1 MATTLATETQ
11 PTLDERIEHA
21 APAREGG
28 SWWPQLGVRARQ
40 IALITLL
47 VALVVIVTTVI
58 NAAHLTG
65 VIVSRTKEQASQV
78 SNQIAYA
85 VQQELA
91 HNSAVDHLND
101 YQALV
106 SEHSAVRGL
115 MESTIVSSRTITYL
129 YLTNP
134 SGQIV
139 ADPEGRR
146 ELAAN
151 RHMIGD
157 VPIERPDLNRLAAES
172 GYIQFGRVLFGA
184 PIYEYRKRIEGESD
198 FSGELH
204 VGVSAA
210 AVRRELLSPIATNLV
225 IGLLAI
231 LGAAIVAI
239 SSANLLLRPLEVIST
254 SIDRLRL
261 AEEPSAISTVG
272 LPPDQM
278 VTGVTARL
286 KQLGERMAGER
297 SELEIMR
304 GRLRQVVSH
313 LEERLLLINRE
324 GRVMLASPD
333 AEQIL
338 GVPDAELTG
347 LPIDESLGGDHP
359 LVELAERAFSER
371 RSIPRRTLHVL
382 DGERSR
388 QLLAS
393 AQYIEDGGEPV
404 GVLVSIRDYESFRRY
419 ESQWDLSKK
428 LADLGRITSG
438 IAHEVK
444 NPLNAMV
451 IHLEILRSKLESGL
465 ADPKPHLEILD
476 SEIKRLDRVVQTF
489 LNFTRPVEISLE
501 PLDLNSIVDQVVTL
515 ASTEAQERGVTIHTH
530 LSEAPLV
537 IKADADL
544 LNQGLLNIIMN
555 GCQSM
560 PEGGP
565 LKVTTS
571 RAGDGSARIAITD
584 RGVGIGDEGRERIF
598 NLYYTTK
605 KGGTGIGL
613 AQAFRAIQLHNG
625 SIRFD
630 SEVGVGSTFEI
641 VLPAMS

>member
-1 MATTLATETQ
+1 
-11 PTLDERIEHA
+11 
-21 APAREGG
+21 
-28 SWWPQLGVRARQ
+28 
-40 IALITLL
+40 LL
-47 VALVVIVTTVI
+47 VALVVIVTTII
-58 NAAHLTG
+58 NVAHLTG
-65 VIVSRTKEQASQV
+65 VIVSRTTEQASQV
-78 SNQIAYA
+78 SSQIAYA

-91 HNSAVDHLND
+91 HNSAVDHIDD
-101 YQALV
+101 YAALV
-106 SEHSAVRGL
+106 SEHSPVRGL
-115 MESTIVSSRTITYL
+115 MESTIAYSRTIAYL
-129 YLTNP
+129 YVTGP
-134 SGQIV
+134 SGQIIS
-139 ADPEGRR
+139 DREGRR

-157 VPIERPDLNRLAAES
+157 LAVERPDLGRLAAES
-172 GYIQFGRVLFGA
+172 GYVQLGRVLLGE
-184 PIYEYRKRIEGESD
+184 PIYEYSKRIEGENN
-198 FSGELH
+198 FSCDLH
-204 VGVSAA
+204 IGVSAA
-210 AVRRELLSPIATNLV
+210 AVKGELLSPIATNLI

-239 SSANLLLRPLEVIST
+239 ISTNLLLKPLEVIST
-254 SIDRLRL
+254 SIDRLGF
-261 AEEPSAISTVG
+261 AKDSAVSGVR

-286 KQLGERMAGER
+286 RELGERMAGER

-304 GRLRQVVSH
+304 GRLRQVISH

-324 GRVMLASPD
+324 GRVMLVSPD

-338 GVPDAELTG
+338 GVHNTELTG
-347 LPIDESLGGDHP
+347 LPIDESLGSDHP
-359 LVELAERAFSER
+359 LVELIERSFGER
-371 RSIPRRTLHVL
+371 RSIPRKTLLVP
-382 DGERSR
+382 DGERTR

-393 AQYIEDGGEPV
+393 VQYIEDAGEPV
-404 GVLVSIRDYESFRRY
+404 GVLVSMRDYESFRKY
-419 ESQWDLSKK
+419 ETQWDLSKK

-451 IHLEILRSKLESGL
+451 IHLEILRSKLQSGS

-489 LNFTRPVEISLE
+489 LNFTRPLDINLD
-501 PLDLNSIVDQVVTL
+501 PLDLNSIVSQVATL
-515 ASTEAQERGVTIHTH
+515 ASTEAEELGVTISTH
-530 LSEAPLV
+530 LSPGPLL
-537 IKADADL
+537 IKGDADL
-544 LNQGLLNIIMN
+544 LTQVLLNVIIN
-555 GCQSM
+555 GCQAM

-571 RAGDGSARIAITD
+571 RASDGSARIAVTD
-584 RGVGIGDEGRERIF
+584 RGIGIGDEGRERIF

-625 SIRFD
+625 SINFD

-641 VLPAMS
+641 ILPAMA